1 MARINIEKLHAL
13 ADLNRRCDAALK
25 GNINT
30 DSMARKKESD
40 RIKRYEESAELVRIM
55 EQDQEF
61 AGIIAQAIEEGIK
74 TKARKNAI
82 EMTLLINKINSTPD
96 SEPTDDNEPDDETER
111 GEQ

>member
-55 EQDQEF
+55 EQDPEF

-82 EMTLLINKINSTPD
+82 EMTLLINKINKDDD
-96 SEPTDDNEPDDETER
+96 SDSLDDETDETE
-111 GEQ
+111 GAE